1 VTAPTHASRPLG
13 ARLTRSISI
22 GAFVAMLL
30 GVIGLIAARHLF
42 GRALPAILVQAL
54 AVLLFAWAR
63 VTLGLRSFH
72 LPADP
77 TPGALVTT
85 GPYRFI
91 RHPIYAAVCLFAWAG
106 ALDDA
111 SPSAVLLALVVS
123 VGAIV
128 RGGCEE
134 HLMMERYPAYREYA
148 ASTGGMIPRLPA
160 FLGFRRRPVQGSPT
174 RKGRL
179 D

>member
-1 VTAPTHASRPLG
+1 VTAPTQSSRPLG
-13 ARLTRSISI
+13 TRLARSISI

-30 GVIGLIAARHLF
+30 GVIGLIATRHLF

-63 VTLGLRSFH
+63 LTLGRRSFH
-72 LPADP
+72 LAADP
-77 TPGALVTT
+77 TPGGLVTT
-85 GPYRFI
+85 GPYRFL

-111 SPSAVLLALVVS
+111 SPSALLLSFVVS

-128 RGGCEE
+128 RSGCEE
-134 HLMMERYPAYREYA
+134 HLIVERYPAYREYA

-160 FLGFRRRPVQGSPT
+160 FLGFRRRPLQGLPT
-174 RKGRL
+174 RKR
-179 D
+179 